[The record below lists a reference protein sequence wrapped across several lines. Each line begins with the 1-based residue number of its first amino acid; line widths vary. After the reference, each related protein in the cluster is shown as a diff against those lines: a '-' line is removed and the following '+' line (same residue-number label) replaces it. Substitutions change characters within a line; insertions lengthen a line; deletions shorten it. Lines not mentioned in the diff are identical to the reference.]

1 MARDD
6 GILDLDYEGSMW
18 ERSKKFFS
26 TANAKY
32 NPRTIIYYNSDTPAK
47 VLKIEETLYPGTA
60 NEKTWTQHYYYSD
73 VTNSGIDHTMTIQP
87 WV

>member
-6 GILDLDYEGSMW
+6 GILDLDYQGSPW
-18 ERSKKFFS
+18 ERSLKFFS

-32 NPRTIIYYNSDTPAK
+32 NPKTVIYYNSADK

-60 NEKTWTQHYYYSD
+60 NEHTYTQHFYYSD
-73 VTNSGIDHTMTIQP
+73 VTNSGIDHTMTIHP

>member
-1 MARDD
+1 MARND
-6 GILDLDYEGSMW
+6 GILDLDYAGSMW

-32 NPRTIIYYNSDTPAK
+32 NPRTVISYNVNGK

-60 NEKTWTQHYYYSD
+60 NELTYTQHFYYSN
-73 VTNSGIDHTMTIQP
+73 VTISGIDHTMTIHP